1 MYNEERIM
9 EDLVTIWQP
18 REQLA
23 IDISDGI
30 STLEREIEE
39 WKGSDRT
46 DVAFYE
52 RLQQDEKELSLAVE
66 ELDMLNH
73 IHEGGYMN

>member
-9 EDLVTIWQP
+9 EELATIWSP
-18 REQLA
+18 REKLA
-23 IDISDGI
+23 MDITDGI
-30 STLEREIEE
+30 DTLEREIEE

-46 DVAFYE
+46 DVALYE

-73 IHEGGYMN
+73 IHDGGYMN

>member
-1 MYNEERIM
+1 M
-9 EDLVTIWQP
+9 EP
-18 REQLA
+18 REELA
-23 IDISDGI
+23 ISISNGI